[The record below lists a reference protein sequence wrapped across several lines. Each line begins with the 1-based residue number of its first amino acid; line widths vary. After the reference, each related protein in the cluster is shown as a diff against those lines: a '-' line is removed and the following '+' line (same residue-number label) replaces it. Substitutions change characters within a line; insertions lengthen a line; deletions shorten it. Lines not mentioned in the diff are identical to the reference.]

1 MAAREARSS
10 IVSMH
15 SSTHALA
22 FISASPTT
30 AAGDPTGNT
39 QRNHRCAEGSAYT
52 VPDGHIHKG
61 GDGWVICETVA
72 GYCSTDNI
80 EASEKRCLD
89 A

>member
-1 MAAREARSS
+1 MPSRN
-10 IVSMH
+10 
-15 SSTHALA
+15 L
-22 FISASPTT
+22 PTT

-52 VPDGHIHKG
+52 VPDCHILKG